1 MSGNKRGSSFDILF
15 DQDQE
20 YSNTKKM
27 KFDSTKK
34 SDLIKAEQMESTNM
48 QHMQPNSGAT
58 MLEPIMTS
66 SEQILLKEI
75 DDISNT
81 DLLLEESFFS
91 PMFKI
96 RTGKSISEA
105 LILASTNPQYDRRFY
120 IELQVQYMKIASSEH
135 AQNMLCT

>member
-34 SDLIKAEQMESTNM
+34 SDLIKAEQIESTNM
-48 QHMQPNSGAT
+48 QPDSGAT
-58 MLEPIMTS
+58 MLEPMTS

-96 RTGKSISEA
+96 RTGKSFSGA
-105 LILASTNPQYDRRFY
+105 LILVSTNP
-120 IELQVQYMKIASSEH
+120 
-135 AQNMLCT
+135 

>member
-1 MSGNKRGSSFDILF
+1 MSGNKRESSFDILF

-34 SDLIKAEQMESTNM
+34 SDLIKAEQIDSTNM

-96 RTGKSISEA
+96 RTGRSFSEA
-105 LILASTNPQYDRRFY
+105 LFLASTNPY
-120 IELQVQYMKIASSEH
+120 S
-135 AQNMLCT
+135 

>member
-27 KFDSTKK
+27 KFDSNKK

-96 RTGKSISEA
+96 RTGRSFSEA
-105 LILASTNPQYDRRFY
+105 LFLALT
-120 IELQVQYMKIASSEH
+120 K
-135 AQNMLCT
+135 

>member
-34 SDLIKAEQMESTNM
+34 SDLIKAEQIESTNM
-48 QHMQPNSGAT
+48 QHIQPDSGST
-58 MLEPIMTS
+58 MLEPMTS

-96 RTGKSISEA
+96 RTGKSFSEA
-105 LILASTNPQYDRRFY
+105 VILASTNPQYDERLY
-120 IELQVQYMKIASSEH
+120 IELQVQ
-135 AQNMLCT
+135 